1 MDDELLGG
9 TAPEVTT
16 HEETPPVIQNPQAV
30 LRALESAKAD
40 KAKLAAEVAEM
51 QQKLAEIQQQS
62 QAEIKKRD
70 EVLGEVLRQID
81 PSSPHIS
88 TSAADLLTTFQ
99 ATERLEALRKQ
110 AQTEGE
116 QRALE
121 RVSPQLEQAR
131 KDAERAQQELQNLQK
146 FQKFQNAF
154 LSADGK
160 PENLEGVYQLYGRHF
175 NFDEGKVTDLA
186 GNTIFNESTS
196 KPVTPTEAL
205 QLMRQGKLQG
215 IPSPELGQSAFVPY
229 NQATGGAT
237 PATRRMHNG
246 SRVLAFDDL
255 TAALKSPALS
265 GLTANQIADKVRNGE
280 IIFDSK

>member
-1 MDDELLGG
+1 MAEELLR
-9 TAPEVTT
+9 TLTPEETT

-30 LRALESAKAD
+30 LRALESAKMD
-40 KAKLAAEVAEM
+40 KARLAAEVAEV
-51 QQKLAEIQQQS
+51 QQKLAEFQQQS

-81 PSSPHIS
+81 PASPHIS
-88 TSAADLLTTFQ
+88 TSAADLLTSFQ

-110 AQTEGE
+110 AQSEGE

-146 FQKFQNAF
+146 FQKFQQAF
-154 LSADGK
+154 LNAEGAA
-160 PENLEGVYQLYGRHF
+160 ENLEGVYHLYGRFF
-175 NFDEGKVTDLA
+175 NFDEMKVTDLA
-186 GNTIFNESTS
+186 GNTIFNETTS

-205 QLMRQGKLQG
+205 TLMRQGKLKG
-215 IPSPELGQSAFVPY
+215 IPSPEWGKSAFVPY

-237 PATRRMHNG
+237 PATRRMSNG
-246 SRVLAFDDL
+246 SRSLAFDDL
-255 TAALKSPALS
+255 TAALKSPALA

-280 IIFDSK
+280 IIFDAK